1 VLSRLAASSLNVRVL
16 VAHVGVSMLG
26 KMLKMTRLPFML
38 ALLISCKVPV
48 VSANFGSVEPLA
60 GSDPLIATGLPPS
73 VTVVAF
79 FLAVDFFAAFFTDFF
94 AVFFFEDFFADFF
107 AVFFLTDFFV
117 AFLATF
123 FDFFLAAMGVSL
135 IENGLM
141 SLPN

>member
-1 VLSRLAASSLNVRVL
+1 
-16 VAHVGVSMLG
+16 MLG

-79 FLAVDFFAAFFTDFF
+79 FLAGDFFAAFFTDFF
-94 AVFFFEDFFADFF
+94 EVFFFEAFFTDFFAGFF
-107 AVFFLTDFFV
+107 AVFFFADFFV

-123 FDFFLAAMGVSL
+123 FDFFFVSL
-135 IENGLM
+135 IENGLL

>member
-1 VLSRLAASSLNVRVL
+1 
-16 VAHVGVSMLG
+16 
-26 KMLKMTRLPFML
+26 MTRLPFML

-48 VSANFGSVEPLA
+48 VRANFGSVEPLA

-79 FLAVDFFAAFFTDFF
+79 FLAGDFFAAFFTDFF
-94 AVFFFEDFFADFF
+94 AVFFFEAFFTDFF

-123 FDFFLAAMGVSL
+123 FDFFFAATSVSL
-135 IENGLM
+135 IENGVL

>member
-1 VLSRLAASSLNVRVL
+1 
-16 VAHVGVSMLG
+16 
-26 KMLKMTRLPFML
+26 ML

-79 FLAVDFFAAFFTDFF
+79 FLAGDFFAAFFTDFF
-94 AVFFFEDFFADFF
+94 AVFFFEAFFADFFADFF
-107 AVFFLTDFFV
+107 VVFFLTDFFADFFVVFFLTDFFV

-123 FDFFLAAMGVSL
+123 FDFFLAGMGVSL
-135 IENGLM
+135 IENGLL

>member
-1 VLSRLAASSLNVRVL
+1 
-16 VAHVGVSMLG
+16 
-26 KMLKMTRLPFML
+26 LPFML
-38 ALLISCKVPV
+38 ALLISCKVPE

-79 FLAVDFFAAFFTDFF
+79 FLAGDFFAAFFTDFF
-94 AVFFFEDFFADFF
+94 AVFLADFF
-107 AVFFLTDFFV
+107 VVFFLTDFFV

-135 IENGLM
+135 IENGLL

>member
-1 VLSRLAASSLNVRVL
+1 
-16 VAHVGVSMLG
+16 
-26 KMLKMTRLPFML
+26 ML

-79 FLAVDFFAAFFTDFF
+79 FLAGDFFAAFFTDFF
-94 AVFFFEDFFADFF
+94 AVFFFEAFFA
-107 AVFFLTDFFV
+107 DFFV

-135 IENGLM
+135 IENGLL

>member
-1 VLSRLAASSLNVRVL
+1 
-16 VAHVGVSMLG
+16 
-26 KMLKMTRLPFML
+26 ML

-79 FLAVDFFAAFFTDFF
+79 FLAGDFFAAFFTDFF
-94 AVFFFEDFFADFF
+94 EVFFFEAFFTDFF

-123 FDFFLAAMGVSL
+123 SDFFLAAMGVSL
-135 IENGLM
+135 IENGLL